1 MKKAILCF
9 AAAVFAVAVAA
20 APAYAAPKNGG
31 GDGGGG
37 SPASNKAYFGI
48 NTTGVTFQDFD
59 PTVDCGAD
67 NPYLDTSFL
76 EPNQLCSKWMDIYD
90 VPYALKTSTNG
101 GVGVYVSLECALW
114 TTSQASAMIGTSG
127 SGGSRAGIEIRV
139 LVNEAVAHP
148 GNVVYCDRLQW
159 IQLTI
164 PEMTA
169 TVSFMSPTGT
179 VTASGPV
186 TSTEPFVLDMF
197 QRTKSAHAFNF
208 YHATGAAEVGVTVQ
222 ARGIVQC
229 SKDGMPAPCKE
240 AGLDEVK
247 FFGEDITAGT
257 RAAIGKASFV
267 IEEHNNWDS
276 SLFIP

>member
-9 AAAVFAVAVAA
+9 AAAVLAVAVAA

-114 TTSQASAMIGTSG
+114 TSSSAVAEIGASG
-127 SGGSRAGIEIRV
+127 SGGSRAGVEVRV
-139 LVNEAVAHP
+139 VVNGQVAHP
-148 GNVVYCDRLQW
+148 GNVVFCDRLQW
-159 IQLTI
+159 VQLTI
-164 PEMTA
+164 PNLFD
-169 TVSFMSPTGT
+169 SLGGT
-179 VTASGPV
+179 VTSDA
-186 TSTEPFVLDMF
+186 PFVLDLF
-197 QRTKSAHAFNF
+197 QRTKSAHAFN
-208 YHATGAAEVGVTVQ
+208 YYLATGASEVGVTVE

-229 SKDGMPAPCKE
+229 SKDGEVATCAE
-240 AGLDEVK
+240 AGVDEAK
-247 FFGEDITAGT
+247 FYGETIEAGT
-257 RAAIGKASFV
+257 KAAIGKSSFV
-267 IEEHNNWDS
+267 IEEVQNWS
-276 SLFIP
+276 SSTYP